1 MRMAS
6 PGVLAATAIAI
17 MVAAPLP
24 AAALELPQRK
34 PGLWDLKVEA
44 EGGAMPVTSVQQ
56 CVDAESDAQLQ
67 AMGTAMTAQMC
78 PGQQM
83 TRDGDTI
90 TVTSA
95 CTIDGREVR
104 VNSIITG
111 DFQSAYTMKVAF
123 EGDGLQPGTP
133 RNMTVTSTWTG
144 ACKAGQK
151 PGDVIMGSLIMNV
164 REMRRMMEGAKDT
177 LKGGAKK

>member
-34 PGLWDLKVEA
+34 AGLWDMKMES

-67 AMGTAMTAQMC
+67 AMATSMSAQMC
-78 PGQQM
+78 PGQEM

-90 TVTSA
+90 TIASA
-95 CTIDGREVR
+95 CTIQGRSIKT
-104 VNSIITG
+104 NSVITG
-111 DFQSAYTMKVAF
+111 DFQSVYTMKIAF
-123 EGDGLQPGTP
+123 EGDLQPGVP
-133 RNMTVTSTWTG
+133 RSMTVTSTWTG